1 MTRPEK
7 DISSNF
13 LELVY
18 LVPRPMGKAN
28 AGLVSVFFCRIYFY
42 ELVQFHVSPC
52 LRDNKTLYIQLVSSR
67 SQELQDVR

>member
-1 MTRPEK
+1 
-7 DISSNF
+7 
-13 LELVY
+13 
-18 LVPRPMGKAN
+18 MGKAN